1 MQMSTKSR
9 YALRLLIDMAIN
21 EGEDN
26 VKIKD
31 IAARQN
37 LSPKYLEQIV
47 TVLNKAGYVRSER
60 GPQGGYRMVIKP
72 RDITAGE
79 IVRLFEGSTS
89 PVPCLG
95 VHPMPC
101 ANEPVCCTRSLWK
114 RMDDTVNEVLNGTTI
129 QDMVDEAKKEGNPA
143 AINISCPE

>member
-60 GPQGGYRMVIKP
+60 GPQGGYRMVMKP
-72 RDITAGE
+72 CDISAGE
-79 IVRLFEGSTS
+79 IVRLFEGSTA

-95 VHPMPC
+95 SHPMPC
-101 ANEPVCCTRSLWK
+101 ANEAVCCTRSLWK
-114 RMDDTVNEVLNGTTI
+114 RMDDTVNEVLDGTSI
-129 QDMVDEAKKEGNPA
+129 QDMVDEAIALGNPSVVH
-143 AINISCPE
+143 IDCLQ

>member
-9 YALRLLIDMAIN
+9 YALRLLIDMTLN
-21 EGEDN
+21 EGEEN

-60 GPQGGYRMVIKP
+60 GPQGGYRMVMKP
-72 RDITAGE
+72 KDISAGD

-95 VHPMPC
+95 IHAINCP
-101 ANEPVCCTRSLWK
+101 NEDVCCTRSLWI
-114 RMDDTVNEVLNGTTI
+114 RMDEAVNAVLDGTTV
-129 QDMVDEAKKEGNPA
+129 QDLVDEARKNGAPSFILA
-143 AINISCPE
+143 DCP

>member
-1 MQMSTKSR
+1 MSTKSR
-9 YALRLLIDMAIN
+9 YALRLLIDMSLN
-21 EGEDN
+21 EGDEN

-60 GPQGGYRMVIKP
+60 GPQGGYRMVMKP
-72 RDITAGE
+72 KDISAGD

-95 VHPMPC
+95 THAMECP
-101 ANEPVCCTRSLWK
+101 NESLCYTRSLWI
-114 RMDDTVNEVLNGTTI
+114 RMDEAVNAVLDGTTV
-129 QDMVDEAKKEGNPA
+129 QDLVDEARANGAPHSLMVE
-143 AINISCPE
+143 CPE